1 MVSVCGDGVIFSM
14 MGNKNDEGKV
24 PLSSSNNPVHKLITL
39 EHLGL
44 QLHYLVADI
53 SIKQQ
58 AECFTSCYKKWQ
70 ICKNSYLS
78 ARVPL
83 TRYEAIAEP

>member
-1 MVSVCGDGVIFSM
+1 
-14 MGNKNDEGKV
+14 
-24 PLSSSNNPVHKLITL
+24 
-39 EHLGL
+39 L
-44 QLHYLVADI
+44 QLHHLLADI

-58 AECFTSCYKKWQ
+58 AEYLTSCYKLWR